1 MNQLRLSR
9 QQVRMMIQERQNQTK
24 LENYVAKIH
33 TPTPIAAAFRQA
45 FGVIRK

>member
-9 QQVRMMIQERQNQTK
+9 QQIQERLNQMK

>member
-1 MNQLRLSR
+1 MSQLRRRR
-9 QQVRMMIQERQNQTK
+9 QQARLIQERVNQMK

-45 FGVIRK
+45 FGARFK